1 VEHSRQWWRFDL
13 DEFDYLERRHRS
25 PSQLISIWFRR
36 AVIYRA
42 QFMKKRKG
50 TSSRVP
56 PAAPAEKRL
65 SGWKLWLMRLLAMAA
80 VPVIVLSVI
89 ELALRL
95 AGFGYP
101 TAFLL
106 SSANDGRPTFV
117 QNNQFGWRFF
127 GKRKSRT
134 PDAIS
139 ILQDKPRDTIRIFV
153 FGESAAFGD
162 PQPAFGLP
170 RMLQAMLSLRYPGM
184 KFEVVNA
191 AMTAINSHVILPI
204 ARDCARAGGD
214 IWVIYMGN
222 NEVVGPFGAGTV
234 FGSQNLPLPLIR
246 GSLALKSSRLGQW
259 IDAAAQALQ
268 KAPADKSE
276 WGGMEMFLDQQVR
289 ADDARMGGVYR
300 NFEKNLADMVR
311 LGHDSGAGVVVSTVA
326 VNLKDCAPFGSE
338 HRAGMSDSDKSKWD
352 EAMKLGIQ
360 AQSAGKIPEAIGQFH
375 AAAQLDDSSA
385 ELQFRLGRCLLAS
398 GDAPGA
404 RKALTAARDL
414 DTLRFRCD
422 SRLNDITRKVAAGQ
436 ETKRILLADAEQSF
450 ADASPTGLPGWEF
463 FYEHVHLTFEGNW
476 LLARTL
482 AGQIEKLL
490 PPGATA
496 AAANW
501 PTAAPCA
508 QRLGRT
514 DRDLQSA
521 LIEMLGRLTDPPFT
535 TQLNHNEQMQHIS
548 EQARQA
554 QEHASL
560 AGALQAVQS
569 ALSATPDDA
578 ELCDHKAELEETAG
592 DHAEAEAAAR
602 RAVDLLP
609 SSEAA
614 WSRLGMAFV
623 QEKKY
628 DDAAN
633 AFHRAYDLNSQD
645 VWPLQNLAM
654 SLTKLGR
661 NAEAEQEYRRA
672 LAITPRFGLAW
683 LGLGQ
688 ILESEGRKDEATN
701 CYQKGLQ
708 NRIHKAD
715 DLATLARFCMSRD
728 WFEAASTNFS
738 DAVKLDPFDATLR
751 REAGRAHFLFGEQLG
766 KSHQPAP
773 AAREFQEAV
782 LLMPDVIEA
791 RLNLGIALFQEGQWN
806 RSREEFAKVAARD
819 PANALAQHYLNLL
832 RDKTP

>member
-1 VEHSRQWWRFDL
+1 V
-13 DEFDYLERRHRS
+13 
-25 PSQLISIWFRR
+25 
-36 AVIYRA
+36 
-42 QFMKKRKG
+42 KKRKG

-56 PAAPAEKRL
+56 PATPGEKRL
-65 SGWKLWLMRLLAMAA
+65 SGWKLWRLRLLALVL
-80 VPVIVLSVI
+80 VPVVVLAVI

-106 SSANDGRPTFV
+106 SSANHGHPTFV

-170 RMLQAMLSLRYPGM
+170 RTLQAMLSLRYPGM

-204 ARDCARAGGD
+204 AKDCARAGGD

-246 GSLALKSSRLGQW
+246 ASLALKSSRLGQC
-259 IDAAAQALQ
+259 IDAASQALQ

-289 ADDARMGGVYR
+289 ADDPRMSGVYR
-300 NFEKNLADMVR
+300 NFEKNLADIIRV
-311 LGHDSGAGVVVSTVA
+311 GHDRGAGVVVSTVA
-326 VNLKDCAPFGSE
+326 VNLKDCAPFGWE
-338 HRAGMSDSDKSKWD
+338 HRAGISDSDKSKWE
-352 EAMKLGIQ
+352 EAMRLGIQ
-360 AQSAGKIPEAIGQFH
+360 AQTAGRIPEAISQFQ

-385 ELQFRLGRCLLAS
+385 ELQFRLGRCLLAI
-398 GDAPGA
+398 GDAA
-404 RKALTAARDL
+404 EATKALIAARDL

-422 SRLNDITRKVAAGQ
+422 SRLNDITRKTAAGH
-436 ETKRILLADAEQSF
+436 EAERILLADAEQSF
-450 ADASPTGLPGWEF
+450 AAASPNSLPGWEL

-482 AGQIEKLL
+482 AQQIEKLL
-490 PPGATA
+490 PASTTA
-496 AAANW
+496 APAAW
-501 PTAAPCA
+501 PTAEQCA

-535 TQLNHNEQMQHIS
+535 TQLNHDEQMQYIREEARRAQ
-548 EQARQA
+548 EQA
-554 QEHASL
+554 SL
-560 AGALQAVQS
+560 GGALQAVRT
-569 ALSATPDDA
+569 ALSAAPDDA
-578 ELCDHKAELEETAG
+578 ELYDHKAGLEEAAG
-592 DHAEAEAAAR
+592 DHVEAEAAAR

-633 AFHRAYDLNSQD
+633 AFHHAFDLNSQD

-661 NAEAEQEYRRA
+661 NAEAEQEYKRA

-688 ILESEGRKDEATN
+688 ILESEGRKEEATN
-701 CYQKGLQ
+701 CYLKGLQ

-715 DLATLARFCMSRD
+715 DLATLARFCVSRG
-728 WFEAASTNFS
+728 WYEAASTNYS
-738 DAVKLDPFDATLR
+738 DAMKLDPFDVTLR

-773 AAREFQEAV
+773 AAREFQEAA

-806 RSREEFAKVAARD
+806 QSRNEFEKVAARD
-819 PANALAQHYLNLL
+819 PTNALAQHYLNLL
-832 RDKTP
+832 RENTP